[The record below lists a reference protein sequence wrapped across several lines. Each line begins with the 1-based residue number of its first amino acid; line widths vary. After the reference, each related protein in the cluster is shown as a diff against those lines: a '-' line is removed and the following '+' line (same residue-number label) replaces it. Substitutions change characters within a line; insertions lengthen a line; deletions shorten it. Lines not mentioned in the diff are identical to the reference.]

1 MRTNLFKI
9 VICVTLMLSFTRY
22 SDACTNVLITKGA
35 SIDKSVMV
43 TYSADA
49 HVLYGELYF
58 RPAKVWPKGS
68 MLAIYEWDTGKYLGE
83 IAQVEN
89 TYQTVGNMNEHQ
101 VTITETT
108 FGGRRE
114 LHDPDGIVDYGSLIY
129 ITLQRAKTARE
140 AIKIMT
146 DMVAQYGYA
155 SSGESFSIAD
165 KDEVWILELIGK
177 GSKKIDG
184 KNVNKGAVWV
194 AVQIPDGYISAHANQ
209 SRIHQFLKTDKK
221 NSIYSPD
228 VISFA
233 REMGY
238 FNGPDEEFSFCDAYA
253 PLDFGAL
260 RGCEARVWAV
270 FNILGRG
277 VIGEHDS
284 EYYLDYAMGK
294 NKERRMPLY
303 IKPGQKVWLKEVAD
317 VMRDHYE
324 GTPMD
329 MTYDIGAGGEELP
342 YRWRPMYFEVDGV
355 QYLNERAIATQQT
368 GFWILC
374 QSRNWLPDEIGGVLW
389 FGVDDAATSCLT
401 PIYTSSIDIPACFA
415 EGNGDMLTYSET
427 SAFWLFSRVANAAYL
442 RYNRIAPEIMA
453 VADDHELTC
462 VDEIPKIDQQAY
474 AALKKDPQQARRILT
489 DYSLRKADE
498 MFKKWKELDTY
509 LLVKYIDG
517 NIKKQNEDG
526 SFQYNSHTQK
536 IPANPTQ
543 PGYSTRWK
551 RAVVKEHGET
561 LKVNTD
567 L

>member
-1 MRTNLFKI
+1 M
-9 VICVTLMLSFTRY
+9 TLLLSYSGY
-22 SDACTNVLITKGA
+22 SDACTNILITKGA
-35 SIDKSVMV
+35 SADGSVMV

-58 RPAKVWPKGS
+58 KPAKVWPKGS

-83 IAQVEN
+83 IAQLEK

-101 VTITETT
+101 LTITETT
-108 FGGRRE
+108 FGGRSE
-114 LHDPDGIVDYGSLIY
+114 LYDPDGIMDYGSLIY

-140 AIKIMT
+140 AIKVMT
-146 DMVAQYGYA
+146 DLVEKYGYA

-165 KDEVWILELIGK
+165 KNEVWILELIGK
-177 GSKKIDG
+177 GSKKVNG
-184 KNVNKGAVWV
+184 VNVNKGAVWV

-209 SRIHQFLKTDKK
+209 ARIHQFLKTDKN

-238 FNGPDEEFSFCDAYA
+238 FTGKDEDFSFCDAYA

-260 RGCEARVWAV
+260 RGCEARVWSA
-270 FNILGRG
+270 FNILGEG
-277 VIGEHDS
+277 MIGEHSSD
-284 EYYLDYAMGK
+284 YYLDYAMGY
-294 NKERRMPLY
+294 NKENRMPLY
-303 IKPGQKVWLKEVAD
+303 IKPAQKVNLGQVAD

-329 MTYDIGAGGEELP
+329 MTTDIGAGGEGLP
-342 YRWRPMYFEVDGV
+342 YRWRPMHFEVDGV
-355 QYLNERAIATQQT
+355 EYLNERAIGTQQT

-374 QSRNWLPDEIGGVLW
+374 QSRDWLPNEIGGILW

-401 PIYTSSIDIPACFA
+401 PIYTSSLEIPECFA

-442 RYNRIAPEIMA
+442 RYNVIAPEIMA
-453 VADDHELTC
+453 AAKNHELTC
-462 VDEIPKIDQQAY
+462 VEEIPAIDQQAY
-474 AALKKDPQQARRILT
+474 AQLKKDPQQARRILT

-498 MFKKWKELDTY
+498 MFKTWKELDVY

-517 NIKKQNEDG
+517 NIKRQNEDG
-526 SFQYNSHTQK
+526 SFMYNKHTEK
-536 IPANPTQ
+536 IPANPIQ
-543 PGYSTRWK
+543 PGYSQKWK
-551 RAVVKEHGET
+551 ESVVKDNGKT
-561 LKVNTD
+561 LKVEN
-567 L
+567 